1 MVSDLGNLFGAVLG
15 GVLSVGGAVVS
26 EIAEAHEKHRN
37 KRMERERMEAQSA
50 ALRGERESAAGDG
63 GGVDNLSSH
72 PIRPSTVTITE
83 MSDSDDEAVP

>member
-50 ALRGERESAAGDG
+50 ASRGERGSAAGG
-63 GGVDNLSSH
+63 GGSDNLSSH

-83 MSDSDDEAVP
+83 MSDSDDEAVA